1 MYQDEVK
8 GYLPDN
14 WLLTHVS
21 EVETICVHD
30 GNWWQLLGK
39 QKKKKAPLWEK
50 VRYKL
55 SSQRSGSLLH
65 SRF

>member
-21 EVETICVHD
+21 EVETICAHD
-30 GNWWQLLGK
+30 GNW
-39 QKKKKAPLWEK
+39 
-50 VRYKL
+50 
-55 SSQRSGSLLH
+55 
-65 SRF
+65 